1 MSQIQRPPRSQRLVL
16 HGVLWNTYRRLLRAF
31 DEDRHVR
38 ITYDRGSLEIMTL
51 SPLHER
57 LKHLLGLL
65 IMTLAVEV
73 GTEILGFGSM
83 TFKRRRK
90 KRGLEPDE
98 CYYIQ
103 NEARMRGKDAI
114 DLRSDPPPDLV
125 VEVEVARSALNRLD
139 IYAALGAPEVWR
151 FDGEQL
157 QVHLLGEAG
166 AYAPSERSKAF
177 PFLRPAELVRFVE
190 QRKTLGEVALLKAF
204 REWVAEQ
211 KSSEWGA
218 AAPE

>member
-16 HGVLWNTYRRLLRAF
+16 HGVLWQTYRRVLLAF

-38 ITYDRGSLEIMTL
+38 ITYDRGSLELMTL

-57 LKHLLGLL
+57 LTHLLGLL

-103 NEARMRGKDAI
+103 NEARMRGKDTI
-114 DLRSDPPPDLV
+114 DLRRDPPPDLV

-139 IYAALGAPEVWR
+139 IYAALGVPEVWR

-157 QVHLLGEAG
+157 QVHLLGQDG
-166 AYAPSERSKAF
+166 KYAKSEQSQAF
-177 PFLRPAELVRFVE
+177 PFLRPTDLVRFVE
-190 QRKTLGEVALLKAF
+190 QRKTLGEVALLRAF

-211 KSSEWGA
+211 KLSGWGA
-218 AAPE
+218 TSN

>member
-1 MSQIQRPPRSQRLVL
+1 LVL
-16 HGVLWNTYRRLLRAF
+16 HGVLWPTYRRLLRAF
-31 DEDRHVR
+31 DEDRHLR
-38 ITYDRGSLEIMTL
+38 ITYDRGSLELMTL

-65 IMTLAVEV
+65 VMTLAVEV

-151 FDGEQL
+151 FDGERL
-157 QVHLLGEAG
+157 QVHLLGEG
-166 AYAPSERSKAF
+166 GVYTVSEQSKAF

-211 KSSEWGA
+211 KASGWGTT
-218 AAPE
+218 APE